1 MTNNKKTAQYL
12 NDIQNLSVAEREL
25 DHFIA
30 TLRRTQLKYRNS
42 MERLYSWKAGEAT
55 DRVSQWSEGFFMEL
69 SKRIHRLEDKRYD
82 IIQTRKRLDS
92 LMRAE
97 INSGPKW

>member
-1 MTNNKKTAQYL
+1 MMDEKKISQYL
-12 NDIQNLSVAEREL
+12 NDIKNLSDAESEL
-25 DHFIA
+25 DTFIGK
-30 TLRRTQLKYRNS
+30 LRVAQLKYRDS
-42 MERLYSWKAGEAT
+42 MEQLYSWKAGEAKE
-55 DRVSQWSEGFFMEL
+55 RASQWSADFFLEL
-69 SKRIHRLEDKRYD
+69 SKKIHRLEDKRYD